1 MEILYGVGI
10 LLLLGALVYAMR
22 QSKRRRQAKGIE
34 LPEER
39 VDRKSPL

>member
-1 MEILYGVGI
+1 MELMFGLGV
-10 LLLLGALVYAMR
+10 LLLLGVLAYAMH
-22 QSKRRRQAKGIE
+22 QSKRRRQAKDIE